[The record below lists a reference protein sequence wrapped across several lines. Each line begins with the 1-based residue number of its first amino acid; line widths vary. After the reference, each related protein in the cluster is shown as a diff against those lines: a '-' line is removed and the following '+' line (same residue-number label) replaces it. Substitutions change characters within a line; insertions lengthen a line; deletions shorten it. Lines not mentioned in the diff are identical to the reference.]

1 MDAGVDAD
9 EADIISEAAGLT
21 GPQAE
26 VFIAD
31 KDLVD
36 FTITWAEQLKLFEVA
51 YGEIE
56 QDTRRLAT
64 KDNVQRKYGVTDW
77 ENLDETIQEIL
88 VDLRYRGDYTPSC
101 RRFLQHHVAR
111 NDLARFTEETDYRD
125 RWLNVPSDRFK
136 QRTAFCRNAVDS
148 T

>member
-51 YGEIE
+51 TE
-56 QDTRRLAT
+56 RLNGIREAC
-64 KDNVQRKYGVTDW
+64 NERVQRKYGVTDW
-77 ENLDETIQEIL
+77 ENLDETIQEMWSICDIAAIARRV
-88 VDLRYRGDYTPSC
+88 VDAFTTSC
-101 RRFLQHHVAR
+101 R
-111 NDLARFTEETDYRD
+111 
-125 RWLNVPSDRFK
+125 P
-136 QRTAFCRNAVDS
+136 
-148 T
+148 

>member
-9 EADIISEAAGLT
+9 KADIISKAAGLN

-36 FTITWAEQLKLFEVA
+36 FLITWAEQLKLFEVA
-51 YGEIE
+51 YEEIE
-56 QDTRRLAT
+56 RDTRRLAT
-64 KDNVQRKYGVTDW
+64 KDNVQRTYGVTNW
-77 ENLDETIQEIL
+77 ENLNETIQEIL
-88 VDLRYRGDYTPSC
+88 VDLRYRGDHTPSC
-101 RRFLQHHVAR
+101 RRFSQHHVAR
-111 NDLARFTEETDYRD
+111 NDLARFTEEMDNRD
-125 RWLNVPSDRFK
+125 RWLNFPSHRFK
-136 QRTAFCRNAVDS
+136 QRAAFCRNAVDS